1 MNGADVFSF
10 SIKDAPAVVKK
21 FYTKNKCSS
30 EDFDFAAIHQANAL
44 ITKNVAKRIGFSMEK
59 VPLSLGKYGNTNGS
73 SVLITICDYFEKKP
87 WEGKKRIL
95 SLAFGVGMN
104 IGLCAF
110 SLDGACCH
118 PIIQCDTHYND
129 GLDYQKFLKEIE
141 S

>member
-1 MNGADVFSF
+1 
-10 SIKDAPAVVKK
+10 
-21 FYTKNKCSS
+21 
-30 EDFDFAAIHQANAL
+30 
-44 ITKNVAKRIGFSMEK
+44 MEK